1 MRRRKR
7 STRRMSAFLWVAA
20 ALLVGM
26 FGLGYRRHD
35 ADSHATGRAG
45 TPSKKADAR
54 SNSGA
59 HPSEPTGVRNG

>member
-45 TPSKKADAR
+45 TPSK
-54 SNSGA
+54 
-59 HPSEPTGVRNG
+59 